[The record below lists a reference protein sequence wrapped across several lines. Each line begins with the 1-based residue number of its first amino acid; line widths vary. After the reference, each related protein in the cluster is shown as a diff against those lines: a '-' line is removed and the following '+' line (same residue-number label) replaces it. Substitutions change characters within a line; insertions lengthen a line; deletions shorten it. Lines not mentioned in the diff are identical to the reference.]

1 MSYISS
7 LFLIVS
13 VLQPTDSIFL
23 DKNFNSLVCYNQQLF
38 VAQRIGQS
46 IFSITTSN
54 ELNAIPV
61 TDDVN
66 YRIYG
71 FEITPFAIFIN
82 RGIAIEKYYISYGQK
97 EIVYTS
103 RDISA
108 FTITPSDEIILA
120 DRQTHEIIFLDF
132 AYEEKFNIDN
142 IKVEDLKWHDGM
154 VYALTKNNLCIYD
167 EYGNLLEKN
176 SIPERLDRIHV
187 YNGRVLLYS
196 KSHNHV
202 YRLDTEWEKKMLPFG
217 VSDMCTENN
226 QLIVLDGTGAIL
238 YLFDRDD
245 F

>member
-1 MSYISS
+1 MNCISS
-7 LFLIVS
+7 LFFVLS
-13 VLQPTDSIFL
+13 VLHPSDSILL
-23 DKNFNSLVCYNQQLF
+23 DKTFSSLECYNTQLF
-38 VAQRIGQS
+38 VAPRIGQS

-66 YRIYG
+66 YRIYS

-132 AYEEKFNIDN
+132 AYEEKFRIDN
-142 IKVEDLKWHDGM
+142 VKVEDLQSLEGT
-154 VYALTKNNLCIYD
+154 VYALTKNNIHIYD
-167 EYGNLLEKN
+167 EYGNLLEKKP
-176 SIPERLDRIHV
+176 IPERLNRIYV
-187 YNGRVLLYS
+187 YDESVLLYS
-196 KSHNHV
+196 KSSNHV
-202 YRLDTEWEKKMLPFG
+202 YRLDTEWEKKTLPFSI
-217 VSDMCTENN
+217 SDMCIENN
-226 QLIVLDGTGAIL
+226 LLVILDGTGTIL
-238 YLFDRDD
+238 YLYNRND